1 MTDLQDEVRL
11 LESAFFRDYPHHVY
25 TRLRSEAPVFYS
37 ERDRIWALTKYED
50 IRYVSRNPKLFASGY
65 HIYSS
70 AAAIVGKQDTAP
82 DDHFNGMPADA
93 RARRASI
100 LDADGM
106 ESLVFADGARHS
118 FLRKI
123 AGYAFTP
130 RAVDRLEDEVDAL
143 THRLFDTIEPGTE
156 VDFIDEV
163 AAPVPVIMIAR
174 LLGVT
179 DEHVDDFRRWTD
191 AFSERGDDFLTEDGE
206 RILLE
211 ERLAAME
218 EFRSFFTEQLEWR
231 RANPQ
236 DDLLTAMVETT
247 WEGKHMSMEEMLMMT
262 IILLIAGNETTR
274 GLLSGSAVLL
284 AEHPDQLDLLR
295 RSPDLIPP
303 AIEELLRMVTPVT
316 HMCRTAVEDTEI
328 RGVAVPKGAYLCLL
342 YPAANRDEEIWE
354 RADQLD
360 VTRAPDPTHVAFGF
374 AEHFCLGASLARR
387 ESRIVLTRLLERFSG
402 WQLTGEV
409 RRANNHMTP
418 GITRMPVVFHR

>member
-1 MTDLQDEVRL
+1 MTDLQDDVRL
-11 LESAFFRDYPHHVY
+11 LEAAFFRDQPHDVY
-25 TRLRSEAPVFYS
+25 ARLRNEAPVFHS
-37 ERDRIWALTKYED
+37 ERDRIWAITKYED
-50 IRYVSRNPKLFASGY
+50 VRYVSRNPKLFASGY

-70 AAAIVGKQDTAP
+70 AAAIVGNESTAP
-82 DDHFNGMPADA
+82 DVHVPDMPADA
-93 RARRASI
+93 RARRQSI

-106 ESLVFADGARHS
+106 EGLVFADGARHS

-123 AGYAFTP
+123 ASYAFTP
-130 RAVDRLEDEVDAL
+130 RAVDRLEAEVDTL
-143 THRLFDTIEPGTE
+143 TQQLFDAIEPGVE
-156 VDFIDEV
+156 VDFVDTV

-179 DEHVDDFRRWTD
+179 DEHVADFRRWTD

-206 RILLE
+206 QVLLE

-218 EFRSFFTEQLEWR
+218 EFRSFFAEQLEWR

-236 DDLLTAMVETT
+236 DDLLTAMVEAT
-247 WEGKHMSMEEMLMMT
+247 WEDRHMSMDEMLMMT

-274 GLLSGSAVLL
+274 GLLSGSGVLL
-284 AEHPDQLDLLR
+284 AEHPDQIDQLR
-295 RSPDLIPP
+295 RSPDQIVP

-316 HMCRTAVEDTEI
+316 HMCRTAVEDTQI
-328 RGVAVPKGAYLCLL
+328 RGVTIPQGSYLCLL

-360 VTRAPDPTHVAFGF
+360 VMRSPDPTHVAFGF

-387 ESRIVLTRLLERFSG
+387 ESRIVLSRLLERFSG
-402 WQLTGEV
+402 WDLTGDV

-418 GITRMPVVFHR
+418 GITRMPVVFRR